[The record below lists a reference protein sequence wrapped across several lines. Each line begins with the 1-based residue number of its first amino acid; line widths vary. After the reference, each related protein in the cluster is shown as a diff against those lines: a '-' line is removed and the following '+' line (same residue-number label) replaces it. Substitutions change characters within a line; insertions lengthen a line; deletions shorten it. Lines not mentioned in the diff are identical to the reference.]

1 MEGFKMGL
9 IYEQEMATRE
19 MEEKNPTIEQIEA
32 ELKAIEERKQVL
44 QKLYASKCDFAIREA
59 IEKSTQE
66 KKLKRV
72 SSHIIVINYSD
83 LIGNPWNVEFYDWY
97 ASKDVLL
104 QFLYTKPAEKWHDC
118 IIKLAESAK
127 NGVVYIQ
134 MPQKVNAYYTKT
146 TKIPISSEFIQAVL
160 AKL

>member
-1 MEGFKMGL
+1 MGGL
-9 IYEQEMATRE
+9 IYEQEMAIRE
-19 MEEKNPTIEQIEA
+19 MEEKNPSIAQIEE
-32 ELKAIEERKQVL
+32 ELKELEERKKYL
-44 QKLYASKCDFAIREA
+44 QELYASKCDIAIREA
-59 IEKSTQE
+59 IEKSAQE
-66 KKLKRV
+66 KKLKRI
-72 SSHIIVINYSD
+72 SSHIILINHSD
-83 LIGNPWNVEFYDWY
+83 LIGNPWNVEFHDWY

-104 QFLYTKPAEKWHDC
+104 QFLSTKPAEKWHDC

-127 NGVVYIQ
+127 DGAVYIQ

>member
-1 MEGFKMGL
+1 MGF
-9 IYEQEMATRE
+9 IYEQEMAIME
-19 MEEKNPTIEQIEA
+19 MEEKNPTLEQIEA
-32 ELKAIEERKQVL
+32 ELKELEERKKYL
-44 QKLYASKCDFAIREA
+44 QKLYASKCDLAIKEA
-59 IEKSTQE
+59 IEKSAQE

-72 SSHIIVINYSD
+72 SPNIIIINYSD

-104 QFLYTKPAEKWHDC
+104 QFLSTKPAEKWHDC
-118 IIKLAESAK
+118 VIKLAESAK
-127 NGVVYIQ
+127 NGAVYVQ
-134 MPQKVNAYYTKT
+134 MPQKVNYYYTKT